1 MLSKSPISKAS
12 HSLSLGTNTVFTSSF
27 FDANKTAVLSHLK
40 RIADFIELGPGN
52 WYVVHEGA
60 LEFLDGFHEQDFQAV
75 GPRLTHFR

>member
-1 MLSKSPISKAS
+1 MSKSPISKAS
-12 HSLSLGTNTVFTSSF
+12 HSLSLGANTVFTSLF
-27 FDANKTAVLSHLK
+27 FDENKSAVLSHLK